1 MAERI
6 RVELAVALPE
16 SQELSDLDL
25 PAGATIADA
34 IQAADVARR
43 FPQLEI
49 DHRRLGVFGRRRPPD
64 HVLADGD
71 RVEIY
76 RPLTADPKEVRRQ
89 LARLK
94 PGRRDG

>member
-6 RVELAVALPE
+6 RVEVAVALPE
-16 SQELSDLDL
+16 SQELIDLEL
-25 PAGATIADA
+25 PSGATIADA
-34 IQAADVARR
+34 IEAADVARR

-49 DHRRLGVFGRRRPPD
+49 HHRRLGVFGRPRPPD

-76 RPLTADPKEVRRQ
+76 RTLTVDPKEVRRQ

-94 PGRRDG
+94 RGEGRD